1 MDNSKNHH
9 FTVVIPTR
17 ERSDTLEH
25 SLHTCVIQ
33 DYDDLEILI
42 SDNFS
47 QDRTREVVESYKDPR
62 IRYVNTGKRL
72 GMTDNFEFALSHVP
86 PKGYVIYIGDDDS
99 LLPGA
104 IRDINA
110 VIVQTGAQVLR
121 WDRAHYWWP
130 AAESKYANQLFIN
143 SLGSGTTV
151 RKSEVVIQDLLSFK
165 RPSYLPMMYS
175 DSAIAYGV
183 IRKIKDASGRF
194 YHSMVPDAYSG
205 FAIAGTVGSFINSK
219 RPYTIAG
226 LSHHSTGLSTLGLS
240 LTGPAIK
247 FLAEDN
253 LLFHSSLVFCPSTY
267 QCDVECFLQARD
279 HLPSLRKFTVDWE
292 KLVFSMMLDASP
304 KAQEIYTSVKDAVL
318 HIGKTY
324 NIPEAAKRAIA
335 ANPRREPGYARK
347 PTVRNIASAGLYLT
361 HLLIEDISKGSFH
374 LDCSSLN
381 VKNIYD
387 ASILCDHILRL
398 KDMGVL
404 GFSAVLKSSLA
415 NIKRKIAPDSL
426 HALRRREIL

>member
-1 MDNSKNHH
+1 MVNSKNHH

-33 DYDDLEILI
+33 DYDDLEILV

-47 QDRTREVVESYKDPR
+47 QDRTREVAGSYKDPR
-62 IRYVNTGKRL
+62 IRYINTGKRIS
-72 GMTDNFEFALSHVP
+72 MTDNFEFALAHVP
-86 PKGYVIYIGDDDS
+86 SKGYVIYIGDDDG

-110 VIVQTGAQVLR
+110 VILKTGTQVLR
-121 WDRAHYWWP
+121 WDSATYWWP
-130 AAESKYANQLFIN
+130 KAESNRANQLAIH
-143 SLGSGTTV
+143 SLGSGITV
-151 RKSEVVIQDLLSFK
+151 RKSAVAIQNALSF
-165 RPSYLPMMYS
+165 REGFQFLPLMYFN
-175 DSAIAYGV
+175 SAIGYEV

-194 YHSMVPDAYSG
+194 YHSMLPDAYAG
-205 FAIAGTVGSFINSK
+205 LAIAGAVDSFVNSR
-219 RPYTIAG
+219 RPGVIQG
-226 LSHHSTGLSTLGLS
+226 KSHHSSGLSASGFS

-247 FLAEDN
+247 FFSEDN
-253 LLFHSSLVFCPSTY
+253 LPFHPGLVFCPSVY
-267 QCDVECFLQARD
+267 QDGIEAFLQARD

-292 KLVFSMMLDASP
+292 KLVFLMMRDASP
-304 KAQEIYTSVKDAVL
+304 KAQDIYMSVKNAVL

-324 NIPEAAKRAIA
+324 NIPETAKRAIA

-347 PTVRNIASAGLYLT
+347 PTVRNIGSAGLYLA
-361 HLLIEDISKGSFH
+361 HLFIQDLYRESFR

-387 ASILCDHILRL
+387 ASLLCDHILRL
-398 KDMGVL
+398 KDMGVI
-404 GFSAVLKSSLA
+404 GFPAVLKSSLA
-415 NIKRKIAPDSL
+415 NIKRKIAPDPL
-426 HALRRREIL
+426 HAVAG